1 MDSRSVLNSYT
12 NAGRSV
18 WMQEESTLKANK
30 NILVG
35 LILGVIFT
43 AWIGAGVLSSGYQP
57 PALPLD
63 SSGCLSLHNSSSVFS
78 NFTSMCESGG
88 QCSSTVSSLD
98 LEPSEPFFLYKM
110 SFLWVSTFGCFA
122 TLIFIGLA
130 ILFTGCHD
138 VIPADSK
145 YLSPVARF
153 WIKGTS
159 FETKQE
165 DLSNNLKERK
175 DLDVRN
181 EIKNTE
187 TGNSS
192 V

>member
-1 MDSRSVLNSYT
+1 M
-12 NAGRSV
+12 
-18 WMQEESTLKANK
+18 
-30 NILVG
+30 
-35 LILGVIFT
+35 
-43 AWIGAGVLSSGYQP
+43 
-57 PALPLD
+57 
-63 SSGCLSLHNSSSVFS
+63 SVFFKV
-78 NFTSMCESGG
+78 NCI
-88 QCSSTVSSLD
+88 
-98 LEPSEPFFLYKM
+98 K
-110 SFLWVSTFGCFA
+110 
-122 TLIFIGLA
+122 A
-130 ILFTGCHD
+130 ILYFKLPGICVTLQFTLTTCQQICSNVVVRKQQNHEAKNQRQTTISIGCHD